1 MHTKQETD
9 MNINE
14 MKETKYLKKE
24 DVTPDKLVTI
34 DRIIKE
40 DLSPENQPPEMKWVM
55 HIRENIASDGNNKP
69 FVLNW
74 TNIQLCAQAVGS
86 ENTDDWTGKQIVLF
100 NDPNV
105 SFGGKLTGGIR
116 VRAAKNTQQ
125 APVQAPVQEAQ
136 DFQQDEHI
144 PF

>member
-1 MHTKQETD
+1 

-24 DVTPDKLVTI
+24 DCTPDKLVTI
-34 DRIIKE
+34 ARVVQE
-40 DLSPENQPPEMKWVM
+40 DLSMENQPPEMKWVM
-55 HIRENIASDGNNKP
+55 FIQENIASDGTNKP

-74 TNIQLCAQAVGS
+74 TNIQLCAQATGS
-86 ENTDDWTGKQIVLF
+86 ENTDDWPGKKIVLF

-116 VRAAKNTQQ
+116 IRAAKNQPEQQ
-125 APVQAPVQEAQ
+125 LQNQPSSGDVNFN
-136 DFQQDEHI
+136 DLDEP